1 MSQKLSPE
9 APPRAGRG
17 AHDLP
22 RVSRW
27 LAAIL
32 FPIQAVFMRLYF
44 RVEVAGAGRI
54 PASGPCI
61 LAPTHRSRWD
71 GFMLYCA
78 TRRRYLYFLISHV
91 EVVGL
96 QGWLMRRLGGFPIN
110 TERPGPASI
119 RSCNAMIARG
129 EALVIFPEGDLF
141 YYHPGEV
148 HPLKPGV
155 AWLALRLQRDLGA
168 SDLPII
174 PVRLVY
180 GDRRLRFR
188 SRARVEVGEPIPVSR
203 YAGLPAKEGTA
214 ALTAALQE
222 ALGDV
227 LNRASSFE
235 SRQDLN

>member
-1 MSQKLSPE
+1 MSWWPAALLSPI
-9 APPRAGRG
+9 
-17 AHDLP
+17 H
-22 RVSRW
+22 
-27 LAAIL
+27 AA
-32 FPIQAVFMRLYF
+32 FMRGYF

-54 PASGPCI
+54 PAAGPFI

-71 GFMLYCA
+71 GFLLHRA
-78 TRRRYLYFLISHV
+78 VHRRHLDFLASHV

-96 QGWLMRRLGGFPIN
+96 QGRLMRRVGASPIN
-110 TERPGPASI
+110 TERPGPAVI

-141 YYHPGEV
+141 YYRPGEV
-148 HPLKPGV
+148 HPLRPGV
-155 AWLALRLQRDLGA
+155 AWLALRFQKAPGA
-168 SDLPII
+168 ADLPII

-188 SRARVEVGEPIPVSR
+188 SRARVEVGEPIPVAR
-203 YAGLPAKEGTA
+203 FADLPAKEGMA

-227 LNRASSFE
+227 LNHATSAE
-235 SRQDLN
+235 SLRGID